1 MTTSSGKAGLQG
13 IRLSQELLHARPT
26 LARRLFWR
34 APAVPVSFK
43 ADGVVIA
50 VAFQGPELPRPVNDP
65 ISHRRPIITFC
76 AFDRVLAVAVADTIF
91 GQKIVAIGKRKI
103 GRASCR
109 ERVKISD

>member
-1 MTTSSGKAGLQG
+1 MAAVRTAPWFRKCRLVLSVMTSSSGKAGLQG

-26 LARRLFWR
+26 LARRLFWS

-76 AFDRVLAVAVADTIF
+76 AFDPVLAVAVAETLL
-91 GQKIVAIGKRKI
+91 GL
-103 GRASCR
+103 
-109 ERVKISD
+109 